1 MKVSTQ
7 SLTICT
13 VLIAATLL
21 NDVEASDR
29 GMVRK
34 GRVQRK
40 RKLINVV
47 ADLVQ
52 DELKQPFEIE
62 SIEMVDLENS
72 ELARTLM
79 EMSMSMSMPTPTAT
93 GEDTTDATVDTI
105 ATAGADSEETTDTD
119 GENSDNEDESSPS
132 TVEATSREND
142 SVDGPEGKL
151 EGDGDVADEATN
163 EGGETGE
170 RGAVAVESSASS
182 RKAAFAAAASAIVLP
197 MFF

>member
-7 SLTICT
+7 SLTLCT

-29 GMVRK
+29 GMVRN

-52 DELKQPFEIE
+52 DELKQPSEIE
-62 SIEMVDLENS
+62 SIEMVDIESS

-79 EMSMSMSMPTPTAT
+79 EMSMSMSMPTAT

-105 ATAGADSEETTDTD
+105 ATAGADSEETAA
-119 GENSDNEDESSPS
+119 
-132 TVEATSREND
+132 ATSREND
-142 SVDGPEGKL
+142 SVGGPEGKL
-151 EGDGDVADEATN
+151 DVADEATN

-170 RGAVAVESSASS
+170 RGAVVDESSASS

-197 MFF
+197 MLF

>member
-7 SLTICT
+7 SLTLCT

-21 NDVEASDR
+21 NNVEASDR
-29 GMVRK
+29 GMVRN

-52 DELKQPFEIE
+52 DELKQPSEIE
-62 SIEMVDLENS
+62 SIEMVDIENS

-79 EMSMSMSMPTPTAT
+79 EMSMSMSMPAAT
-93 GEDTTDATVDTI
+93 GEDTTDATVDTVS
-105 ATAGADSEETTDTD
+105 TAGADSEETADTD

-142 SVDGPEGKL
+142 SVGGPEGKL
-151 EGDGDVADEATN
+151 DGDGDVADEAPN

-170 RGAVAVESSASS
+170 RGAVIDESSASS

-197 MFF
+197 MLF